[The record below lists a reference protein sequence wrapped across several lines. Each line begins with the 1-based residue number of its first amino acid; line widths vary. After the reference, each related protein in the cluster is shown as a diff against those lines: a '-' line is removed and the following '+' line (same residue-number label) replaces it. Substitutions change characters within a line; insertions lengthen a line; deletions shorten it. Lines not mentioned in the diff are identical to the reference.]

1 MPEVELEWGPV
12 GAKVLAE
19 RCDVLVIIDVLSF
32 TTSLTL
38 AVARD
43 AKVWPHP
50 WTDGAE
56 ELARQIGA
64 VLARGRSTA
73 AGPTL
78 SPASLLD
85 LEAGTRL
92 ILPSPNGSAISHAA
106 IQSNVPVVAACLRN
120 ASAVAALLQHGYQRV
135 GLVPAGERWGDG
147 SLRPCYEDWVGA
159 GAVASGLVGRSAP
172 EAAAAALAYA
182 ALRPLEDCRSGRE
195 LVERGFAAD
204 VQLAGAVDADSVVP
218 VLRDGRYVASPV
230 AGAKPQLGLG
240 G

>member
-19 RCDVLVIIDVLSF
+19 RSDVLVIVDVLSF
-32 TTSLTL
+32 TTSLTV

-64 VLARGRSTA
+64 VLARGRSTG

-78 SPASLLD
+78 SPAGLLD
-85 LEAGTRL
+85 LKVGTRL
-92 ILPSPNGSAISHAA
+92 VLPSPNGSAISHAA
-106 IQSNVPVVAACLRN
+106 IQSNVPIVAGCLRN
-120 ASAVAALLQHGYQRV
+120 ARAVAALLKNDYHRV
-135 GLVPAGERWGDG
+135 GLVPAGERWPDG

-159 GAVASGLVGRSAP
+159 GAVAAGIGGLASP
-172 EAAAAALAYA
+172 ETEAAALAYA
-182 ALRPLEDCRSGRE
+182 SLRPLEECRSGRE
-195 LVERGFAAD
+195 LVQRRFAAD
-204 VQLAGAVDADSVVP
+204 VELASTVDVDRVVP
-218 VLRDGRYVASPV
+218 VLRDGRYVAS
-230 AGAKPQLGLG
+230 
-240 G
+240 